1 MRSGWYMGNLFLS
14 LKKISSR
21 EELRYKPRVLYE
33 IRLVYGKPF
42 HSIKKMSS
50 RIELPYQ
57 PRVLYEIRLV
67 YEKPFPIIETNLE

>member
-1 MRSGWYMGNLFLS
+1 M
-14 LKKISSR
+14 
-21 EELRYKPRVLYE
+21 EVLYE